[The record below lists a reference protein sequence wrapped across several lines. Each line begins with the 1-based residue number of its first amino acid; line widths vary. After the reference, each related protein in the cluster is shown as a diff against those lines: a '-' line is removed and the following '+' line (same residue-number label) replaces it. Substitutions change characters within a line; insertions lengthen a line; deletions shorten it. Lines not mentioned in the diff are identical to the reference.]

1 MMIRHKRK
9 VNTNANSAVLTTLKD
24 ITTENHIPTD
34 FFSPSLKNK
43 IGVYAVL

>member
-9 VNTNANSAVLTTLKD
+9 VNPNANLAVLTTED
-24 ITTENHIPTD
+24 IMMENHIPTD